1 MNKIVFICLGNIC
14 RSPLAEGIVRARAA
28 AAGRDLVL
36 DSAGTGD
43 WHVGQ
48 PPDRRAIAVAAA
60 HGIDI
65 SGLRARRVVAE
76 DFLRFDL
83 LLCADRANL
92 AQVQRLRPA
101 GARAEAAL
109 LLDWT
114 GLARE
119 GEVPDPYGGDLAE
132 FESVYRLLDNAAQA
146 LLQRLAARQR
156 TSE

>member
-1 MNKIVFICLGNIC
+1 M
-14 RSPLAEGIVRARAA
+14 RARAA
-28 AAGRDLVL
+28 AVGCELVL

-43 WHVGQ
+43 WHIGQ

-65 SGLRARRVVAE
+65 SGLRARRVLAE
-76 DFLRFDL
+76 DFRRFDL

-101 GARAEAAL
+101 GAGAEAAL

-119 GEVPDPYGGDLAE
+119 GEVPDPYAGDLAD
-132 FESVYRLLDNAAQA
+132 FEALYRLLETAAQA
-146 LLQRLAARQR
+146 LLQRLAALRR
-156 TSE
+156 TPG

>member
-1 MNKIVFICLGNIC
+1 M
-14 RSPLAEGIVRARAA
+14 RARAA
-28 AAGRDLVL
+28 AAGCDLLL

-43 WHVGQ
+43 WHIGQ

-65 SGLRARRVVAE
+65 SGLRARRVLAE
-76 DFLRFDL
+76 DFRRFDL

-101 GARAEAAL
+101 GAAAEAAL
-109 LLDWT
+109 LLDWA

-119 GEVPDPYGGDLAE
+119 GEVPDPYQGDLAE
-132 FESVYRLLDNAAQA
+132 FEALYRLLETAAQA
-146 LLQRLAARQR
+146 LLQRLAALRR
-156 TSE
+156 TPG